1 MAASGKVYLV
11 GAGPGSPDLI
21 SVRGFRALVKAD
33 AIIFDSLL
41 PASFLDELGIQGEGK
56 ELRHLRR
63 RGARE
68 SQDEIN
74 GLMGEWASRGMTVV
88 RLKGGDPGVFGCLNE
103 EIAFLS
109 GRGIP
114 WEVVPGPSVCTAAL
128 SAAGLPLTLRGEA
141 RSFAAVTARGVGGDF
156 NETYPVAD
164 TLVVYMGVATSG
176 KVAAQLMSQGWDA
189 ATPCLFIE
197 RACTADEHRVP
208 CRLNQAGEAAGAVS
222 SPAILIVGKA
232 ARAYLSGSAGRALGP
247 GQKGGAGPAQ
257 ALGS

>member
-128 SAAGLPLTLRGEA
+128 SAAGLPLTLRGERRRRLQRNLSVGRYPGGLHGCRHVGLSRGPTHVA
-141 RSFAAVTARGVGGDF
+141 RVGCSHSLSFHR
-156 NETYPVAD
+156 
-164 TLVVYMGVATSG
+164 TS
-176 KVAAQLMSQGWDA
+176 L
-189 ATPCLFIE
+189 
-197 RACTADEHRVP
+197 H
-208 CRLNQAGEAAGAVS
+208 CR
-222 SPAILIVGKA
+222 
-232 ARAYLSGSAGRALGP
+232 
-247 GQKGGAGPAQ
+247 
-257 ALGS
+257 